1 MKTPY
6 PLIYQQ
12 VLKSRLIEP
21 EILRTVYE
29 ELRGRLGDLEE
40 LDFDG
45 GVLSEKVGADL
56 GSDSEPDGSESVLES
71 ADETDFELGDPSLIS
86 DAAESNGSRPNDGTV
101 QERTFPLQE
110 DIERTF
116 LAELE
121 LRGLLN
127 HWQVTQLLQSRTRFH
142 LGRYRIVD
150 SLGAGGYGHVFLART
165 ELDPSNKGRAE
176 SGGKRFT
183 DVAVKVL
190 PLTGATPKAVWKFRR
205 EIGINADLNHP
216 NLVRFVESAVD
227 GNVHYAVYEYMDS
240 GDGRQFDGRTVQ
252 TDFRIA
258 SAIIRKTA
266 KALMYLHS
274 KEIIHRDVKP
284 GNILFAQSGEVKLG
298 DLGLAIVASM
308 AGARPNGGD
317 LAEQNAEQ
325 KASGEVRRK
334 IEGTS
339 DYLSPDQ
346 ILQPDKPS
354 PKWDIYSLGCAF
366 YYFVTGIVPFP
377 SGNTSQKIHAHL
389 KSDPPDPR
397 MFNVQLPGEAAQ
409 LIREMM
415 DKKPENRPAAD
426 AVVRRLKGWSAS
438 DKQVAEFLARLANI
452 KAAVRMPERI
462 REVSLDEI
470 LDDAKAFEGEP
481 TADIAD
487 ETTPMP
493 KAAAPAI
500 MLQPYDLETPQE
512 PERRFLENLNT
523 ILVWFVLLPL
533 SLAGLAL
540 FLWVWFHS

>member
-21 EILRTVYE
+21 ETLRTVYD
-29 ELRGRLGDLEE
+29 ELRGRLIGLEE
-40 LDFDG
+40 LDFIDG
-45 GVLSEKVGADL
+45 DLLQGLAADL
-56 GSDSEPDGSESVLES
+56 VTDLESDGSELLN
-71 ADETDFELGDPSLIS
+71 ETDFELGDPSLIS
-86 DAAESNGSRPNDGTV
+86 GGSESNGRRSSVVSGDA
-101 QERTFPLQE
+101 QKFPHQE
-110 DIERTF
+110 DMERTF

-165 ELDPSNKGRAE
+165 DLDPSNIGRSE

-183 DVAVKVL
+183 DVAIKVL

-205 EIGINADLNHP
+205 EIGINADLGHP
-216 NLVRFVESAVD
+216 NLVRFCESAVD

-274 KEIIHRDVKP
+274 KEIVHRDVKP
-284 GNILFAQSGEVKLG
+284 GNILFARDGEVKLG
-298 DLGLAIVASM
+298 DLGLAIHKSM
-308 AGARPNGGD
+308 SSGLADDGD
-317 LAEQNAEQ
+317 LAEQ
-325 KASGEVRRK
+325 KTSGEGRRK

-354 PKWDIYSLGCAF
+354 PLWDIYSLGCTF

-389 KSDPPDPR
+389 KSDAPDPR
-397 MFNVQLPGEAAQ
+397 MFNVQLPGEVAQ

-415 DKKPENRPAAD
+415 DKKPENRPLAD
-426 AVVRRLKGWSAS
+426 AVVRRLKREAAS
-438 DKQVAEFLARLANI
+438 DKQIAAFLARLANI

-470 LDDAKAFEGEP
+470 LDDANAFDDEP
-481 TADIAD
+481 TPGSGE
-487 ETTPMP
+487 ETTRTPT
-493 KAAAPAI
+493 AAPVFAAE
-500 MLQPYDLETPQE
+500 QADSNADFNADTNAE
-512 PERRFLENLNT
+512 PEAERRFLENLNT

-540 FLWVWFHS
+540 FLWIWFLS